1 MKKINLLTDEISV
14 KSSSLI
20 NALNRKQ
27 KFAISVDGEIH
38 FEPFEENTVY
48 IYKGLPEQKSGL
60 SLSPLSILKGAYK
73 LRQQSENIYINAG
86 GEWQNILDMNTPI
99 ALYEDVSA
107 DGIDV
112 FKDEELENIGWYA
125 TDFNIEYREI
135 VEVIEEKLDN
145 AHLIFIEVD
154 SPYRFSGFCVSN
166 DLESTRSIVFNY
178 VKEKIID
185 KLKNDPDFDQ
195 ETLTSD
201 EKKAAK
207 YFGI

>member
-27 KFAISVDGEIH
+27 EFAITIDGDIK
-38 FEPFEENTVY
+38 FTPFEQKVVH

-60 SLSPLSILKGAYK
+60 SLSALSVLQGKYK
-73 LRQQSENIYINAG
+73 LRQQGDIIYIHAG
-86 GEWQNILDMNTPI
+86 AEWQNILDMNTRI
-99 ALYEDVSA
+99 SLYEDVSA

-112 FKDEELENIGWYA
+112 FKDEELENMGWHA
-125 TDFNIEYREI
+125 TDFDIGYREI
-135 VEVIEEKLDN
+135 VEEIEEKLEDG
-145 AHLIFIEVD
+145 HLVFIEVNE
-154 SPYRFSGFCVSN
+154 PYRFSGFCVVN
-166 DLESTRSIVFNY
+166 DIESTRSIVFNF
-178 VKEKIID
+178 VKNKIIEKIKNNENFAED
-185 KLKNDPDFDQ
+185 K
-195 ETLTSD
+195 LTSD